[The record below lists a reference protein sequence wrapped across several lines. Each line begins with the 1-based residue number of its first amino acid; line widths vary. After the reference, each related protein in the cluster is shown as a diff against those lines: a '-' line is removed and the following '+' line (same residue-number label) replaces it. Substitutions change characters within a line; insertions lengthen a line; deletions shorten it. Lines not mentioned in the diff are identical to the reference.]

1 MPCPIRGRYFF
12 TQKGPESELYRTRI
26 EGITER
32 PRHMIDCR
40 HYVTEMKACDENPS
54 KLMIDA
60 EYCET
65 VDHTGRPVGEY
76 GTSRYQPSTCTT
88 CMSLT
93 HNADYMFMYLG
104 NISAFYPG

>member
-1 MPCPIRGRYFF
+1 
-12 TQKGPESELYRTRI
+12 
-26 EGITER
+26 
-32 PRHMIDCR
+32 MIDCR

-76 GTSRYQPSTCTT
+76 GKGIIFIEYHIR
-88 CMSLT
+88 
-93 HNADYMFMYLG
+93 
-104 NISAFYPG
+104 